1 MVLALTGS
9 FLEDGEDEPIPHPAE
24 LPGQA
29 ALSFWLVFRPPSP
42 GVALDGIRGLTPNG
56 GAVSQ
61 LNISQ
66 IKRRSGLVFSSAL
79 LMQIGFE
86 PGAAESLTVDPR
98 TGQYRDLSYEAL
110 TDKGLSWEERTR
122 LFGGETVHY
131 GELTAGQRME
141 AGREL
146 EDLRK
151 KINRELFETCDTEI
165 RWWLDQQAKDLP
177 PAYSGRDTYMIR
189 SGAVL
194 FFRAYET
201 FGDRNY
207 LGAGLARADLIL
219 EAQWPRGHWPW
230 PGKNENFVRI
240 QDGSTTEPFWIM
252 LYAHKVSRED
262 KYLQSARRC
271 ADVLLSLQ
279 RPGGGWGD
287 QWSFNGSASGNT
299 GVYHGISFNDRAT
312 NAPFRILIAMYHIT
326 GERKY
331 IEKLGNLWPWIV
343 KANLG
348 ERAEVVGWGDQY
360 NDDASPARARR
371 YEIELPSTYALTR
384 AVGPLLIWHYLM
396 SGDEAQMNLLRRAYA
411 WHEHMRLED
420 LRPENWK
427 LLLQLNDHQT
437 EQGHFY
443 NHYRPGWPSAY
454 LPDGS
459 NWGGVTGYNLFCWYA
474 VSDERMKKY
483 GRFLPVR
490 SHDATVL
497 QDGVETRQRM
507 NVGPDQGWLKIYA
520 ADRGYFGRHQCHCS
534 MGNDMSQI
542 RRALLEHKRG
552 GHAGLLKYHS
562 NPTRYTEDQYLQ
574 VRVAA
579 ARRAT
584 DKRSIRLAGNPDSK
598 GIRVI
603 SEPGALI
610 GQKGRWYG
618 DRYREADGPG
628 WPTKWGA
635 AYYEYLQQEEIYGG
649 KRGNVAWYQWQFVY
663 DVMLADGRISPDAAA
678 RGGRGLQGTATH
690 TCLDSWDA
698 FGEWLMACHEM
709 ENHFSVPLG
718 KGKK

>member
-1 MVLALTGS
+1 MKQVKSRRVRIVS
-9 FLEDGEDEPIPHPAE
+9 F
-24 LPGQA
+24 
-29 ALSFWLVFRPPSP
+29 
-42 GVALDGIRGLTPNG
+42 
-56 GAVSQ
+56 
-61 LNISQ
+61 
-66 IKRRSGLVFSSAL
+66 AL
-79 LMQIGFE
+79 LMQVGL
-86 PGAAESLTVDPR
+86 GAHAAGLLTVDPE
-98 TGQYRDLSYEAL
+98 TGQYEDLSYGAL
-110 TDKGLSWEERTR
+110 TDEGLSWEERTR

-131 GELTAGQRME
+131 GELTGVQRTTAE
-141 AGREL
+141 GEL
-146 EDLRK
+146 EGLRK
-151 KINRELFETCDTEI
+151 KIDRKLFVNCEAEI
-165 RWWLDQQAKDLP
+165 RKWLHQQAKDLP
-177 PAYSGRDTYMIR
+177 AAYVGRDAHKIR
-189 SGAVL
+189 SGAVV

-201 FGDRNY
+201 FGDKNY
-207 LGAGLARADLIL
+207 LAAGLARADLIL
-219 EAQWPRGHWPW
+219 KAQWPRGHWPW
-230 PGKNENFVRI
+230 PGKSENFVRI

-252 LYAHKVSRED
+252 LYAHKVSREE
-262 KYLQSARRC
+262 KYLRSARRC
-271 ADVLLSLQ
+271 ADLLLSLQ

-312 NAPFRILIAMYHIT
+312 NAPFRILVMMYNLT
-326 GERKY
+326 RDRKY
-331 IEKLGNLWPWIV
+331 IAKLGNLWPWIV

-348 ERAEVVGWGDQY
+348 ERDEVVGWGDQY

-396 SGDEAQMNLLRRAYA
+396 SGDEAQMDLLRRAYA

-420 LRPENWK
+420 LKPENWK

-437 EQGHFY
+437 AQGHFY

-459 NWGGVTGYNLFCWYA
+459 NWGGVTGYNVFVWYGI
-474 VSDERMKKY
+474 SDERRKKY
-483 GRFLPVR
+483 GRFLPIQ
-490 SHDATVL
+490 SHDVTVL
-497 QDGVETRQRM
+497 RDGMETKQRM
-507 NVGPDQGWLKIYA
+507 SLGADRGWLKIYA
-520 ADRGYFGRHQCHCS
+520 ADRNYFGRHQCHCS

-552 GHAGLLKYHS
+552 GRAALLKYHS
-562 NPTRYTEDQYLQ
+562 NPTSYTADQYLQ
-574 VRVAA
+574 ARVAA

-584 DKRSIRLAGNPDSK
+584 EKRSIRLAGNPDRK
-598 GIRVI
+598 GILAV
-603 SEPGALI
+603 SDPGALV

-635 AYYEYLQQEEIYGG
+635 AYYDYLQHEEVYGG
-649 KRGNVAWYQWQFVY
+649 ERGSVAWYQWQFVY
-663 DVMLADGRISPDAAA
+663 DTMLADGRISAEAAA

-698 FGEWLMACHEM
+698 LGEWLMACHEM

-718 KGKK
+718 EGKK